1 MTVGAAD
8 DGHEHA
14 ADAAASAVAS
24 GAGGVQRMAE
34 APEAI
39 AREGDPALEEPLPE

>member
-24 GAGGVQRMAE
+24 GSSVQRMA
-34 APEAI
+34 APETI
-39 AREGDPALEEPLPE
+39 AREDAALEEEPPV